1 MSDLVPLRRRLGWW
15 AHALLSMA
23 RRGQR
28 FSPDPHDQAN
38 YARLWQ
44 IGLEMRAEA
53 DQVAV
58 DVAEEVYG
66 QVVSLVGPLPVADAA
81 VFNAQGQILLI
92 QRADDGL
99 WAMPGGALDV
109 GETAAEG
116 ACREAWE
123 ETGLRV
129 RATAL
134 VGVYD
139 SRFCGTR
146 STWQLYHF
154 VFVCAL
160 VSGEPHPS
168 HETLDARWFNPDD
181 LPPLSPGHPRRVA
194 DAVAFYRATCPAA
207 TFDPAP

>member
-1 MSDLVPLRRRLGWW
+1 MHDLIPLRRRLGWW

-44 IGLEMRAEA
+44 LGLAMRAEA
-53 DQVAV
+53 DQAPVEV
-58 DVAEEVYG
+58 TEEVYREALG
-66 QVVSLVGPLPVADAA
+66 LVGPIPVADAA
-81 VFNAQGQILLI
+81 VFNSEGQILLI

-134 VGVYD
+134 IGVYD

-146 STWQLYHF
+146 SSWHLYQF
-154 VFVCAL
+154 VFLCEPVE
-160 VSGEPHPS
+160 GELTPS
-168 HETLDARWFNPDD
+168 HETPDVRWFDPDA

-194 DAVAFYRATCPAA
+194 DAIAFYRRERPQVY
-207 TFDPAP
+207 FDQ